1 MLVNQRNFVKAVFL
15 GLGLLPVQK
24 GSLAMAAQKQKND
37 ESYLW
42 LEEVEGKKA
51 LDWVRQQNDRSLKEL
66 ERQPNFAAFK
76 DASLRILQAK
86 DKLASGQIQGD
97 YVYNFWQDAGHIR
110 GIWRRSQWD
119 TYQQGKPE
127 WELVLDV
134 DELAKKDDKNY
145 VFHGATCLRP
155 RYERCLIRLSVGG
168 SDTSYYREFDLST
181 KKFVEDGFA
190 LPPSKSALVWVNQD
204 QVFLEDALTL
214 EQQTTSGYPRIVRR
228 WQRGTKLEAATQVF
242 HGEAS
247 DVAVHA
253 SVVHDGDK
261 DYVFFVR
268 ALSFFTEQ
276 IHYERNGQL
285 VELPLP
291 RDIHFEGV
299 FHGKFLFTNRL
310 PVANIVAGSLI
321 AADLEALAAGKAE
334 FTSLF
339 TPTAQQALKDVARG
353 ENYLYLSLLDQVRS
367 KVLRLEEKG
376 DKGSETWER
385 MELPLSEQGA
395 LRLTSVDEDSNR
407 LLVTYED
414 FLVPPSLYAMDGRS
428 LSKNLVQQVPP
439 RFNAEGLI
447 IKQEFATS
455 KDGVKIPYF
464 IVHRENLKLDG
475 KNPTLL
481 YGYGGFEVAMQ
492 PSYMAAMGKLWLERG
507 GVFVLA
513 NIRGG
518 GEFGPSWHQAALQE
532 HRQTAFDDFASVAED
547 LLRRK
552 ITSPRH
558 LGIQGGSNGGLL
570 MGATFT
576 QRPELFRAVVCQ
588 VPLLDMLRY
597 HKLLAGASWMAE
609 YGDPDDPVMH
619 KVLRKYSPF
628 HNLHSDKQYPEV
640 FFVTST
646 RDDRVHPAHARK
658 MAARMQDLAKP
669 FLYYENIEGGHSA
682 GANQLQ
688 HAQRYALEF
697 SYLWARLG
705 A

>member
-1 MLVNQRNFVKAVFL
+1 M
-15 GLGLLPVQK
+15 
-24 GSLAMAAQKQKND
+24 
-37 ESYLW
+37 
-42 LEEVEGKKA
+42 
-51 LDWVRQQNDRSLKEL
+51 
-66 ERQPNFAAFK
+66 
-76 DASLRILQAK
+76 
-86 DKLASGQIQGD
+86 
-97 YVYNFWQDAGHIR
+97 
-110 GIWRRSQWD
+110 
-119 TYQQGKPE
+119 
-127 WELVLDV
+127 
-134 DELAKKDDKNY
+134 
-145 VFHGATCLRP
+145 
-155 RYERCLIRLSVGG
+155 
-168 SDTSYYREFDLST
+168 
-181 KKFVEDGFA
+181 
-190 LPPSKSALVWVNQD
+190 
-204 QVFLEDALTL
+204 
-214 EQQTTSGYPRIVRR
+214 RR
-228 WQRGTKLEAATQVF
+228 WQRGTKLDSAVQVF

-261 DYVFFVR
+261 DYIFFVR

-291 RDIHFEGV
+291 KEIHFEGV

-310 PVANIVAGSLI
+310 PVANIIAGSLI
-321 AADLEALAAGKAE
+321 AADLEALAAGRAE

-367 KVLRLEEKG
+367 KVLRLEQKG
-376 DKGSETWER
+376 DKGSETWEQL
-385 MELPLSEQGA
+385 ELPLSEQGA
-395 LRLTSVDEDSNR
+395 LRLTAVDEDSNR

-414 FLVPPSLYAMDGRS
+414 FLVPPSLYVMDGRS
-428 LSKNLVQQVPP
+428 LSKNMVQQVPP
-439 RFNAEGLI
+439 RFNAEGLV
-447 IKQEFATS
+447 IKQESATS

-464 IVHRENLKLDG
+464 IVHRANLKFDG

-518 GEFGPSWHQAALQE
+518 GEFGPRWHQAALQE

-547 LLRRK
+547 LLLKK

-570 MGATFT
+570 MGAAFT
-576 QRPELFRAVVCQ
+576 QRPELYRAVVCQ

-609 YGDPDDPVMH
+609 YGNPDDPGMN

-628 HNLHSDKQYPEV
+628 HNLHSEKQYPEV

-646 RDDRVHPAHARK
+646 RDDRVHPGHARK

-697 SYLWARLG
+697 SYLWSRLG